1 MTEPVVADLQIGLF
15 SVIPSSRG
23 ICFFLGIGCDA
34 TLNGN

>member
-15 SVIPSSRG
+15 SVIPSSREG
-23 ICFFLGIGCDA
+23 SAFLSCDA